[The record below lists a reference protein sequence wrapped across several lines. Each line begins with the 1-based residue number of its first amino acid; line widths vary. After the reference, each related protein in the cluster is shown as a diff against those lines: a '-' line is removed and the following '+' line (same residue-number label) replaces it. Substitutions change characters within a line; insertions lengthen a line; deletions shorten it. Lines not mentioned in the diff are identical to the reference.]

1 MRHISIS
8 LVALSAF
15 SIDGSSSVRKSSSDG
30 TCEALKGIE
39 RVQTSCLTGPTVA
52 DGDPINE
59 CLLECAD
66 TGEFEKEDWKTIFCK
81 TVDNIT
87 SWYTKLLFI

>member
-1 MRHISIS
+1 MRHICIS

-15 SIDGSSSVRKSSSDG
+15 SIDGSSSVRKSS

-66 TGEFEKEDWKTIFCK
+66 TGEFGKEDWKTIFCK